1 MSNAV
6 PSRLGQVDG
15 AGDTRALFLKVFAGE
30 VLSAFHRESAFR
42 PRHTVRQIASGK
54 SAQFPVTG
62 RASAYYHT
70 PGEEILG
77 GVIRANEKLI
87 SIEDLLIAPTFI
99 PNIDDAMNHYDV
111 RSIYSGE
118 IGDILARAYDQA
130 VARTSI
136 LNARAAANLAEL
148 SGGTTANDAAFST
161 DGTVLWK
168 GIFNAGVTLDGKDIP
183 VGDRSAFVRPVQYAL
198 IVQSEKPINFD
209 INQGANPNGSIAV
222 GNVGRIN
229 SIEIVKTNNLLSSD
243 DRTNAAI
250 QALRRADYSTTQ
262 ALIQHRTA
270 VGTVQL
276 QDVTMESEYDMRRQG
291 TLMVGKFLVGHG
303 GLRPEAGVELR
314 TADPA
319 A

>member
-1 MSNAV
+1 MTNALA
-6 PSRLGQVDG
+6 SRLGQIDG

-30 VLSAFHRESAFR
+30 VLVAFRRESAFR
-42 PRHTVRQIASGK
+42 QRHMVRQIASGK

-62 RASAYYHT
+62 RAQAYYHT

-77 GVIRANEKLI
+77 GIIKAGEKLI

-99 PNIDDAMNHYDV
+99 PNIDEAMNHYDV
-111 RSIYSGE
+111 RSIYSAE
-118 IGDILARAYDQA
+118 TGDILARTYDQA
-130 VARTSI
+130 VARTAI

-148 SGGTTANDAAFST
+148 SGGAYANDAAMLT
-161 DGTVLWK
+161 DGTVLYNA
-168 GIFNAGVTLDGKDIP
+168 IFNAGVTLDSKDITAA
-183 VGDRSAFVRPVQYAL
+183 DRSAFVRPVQYAL
-198 IVQSEKPINFD
+198 VVKSEKPINFD
-209 INQGANPNGSIAV
+209 INQGAIPNGSIAV

-229 SIEIVKTNNLLSSD
+229 SIEMVKTNNLPSAD
-243 DRTNAAI
+243 DRANAAI
-250 QALRRADYSTTQ
+250 QALRRADYSTT
-262 ALIQHRTA
+262 AGLIQHRSA

-291 TLMVGKFLVGHG
+291 TLMIGKFLVGHG